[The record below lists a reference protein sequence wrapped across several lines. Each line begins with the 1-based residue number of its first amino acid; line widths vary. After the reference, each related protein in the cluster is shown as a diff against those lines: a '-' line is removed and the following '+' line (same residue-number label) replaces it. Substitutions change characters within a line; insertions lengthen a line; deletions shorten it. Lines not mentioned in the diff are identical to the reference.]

1 MSKAT
6 EVRCQWV
13 ILVTNSANREE
24 KLAEIFIA
32 KRNFFFFK
40 EQEILNWRSLNEGTI
55 ESWASVSY

>member
-32 KRNFFFFK
+32 KRNFFFQGTGDF
-40 EQEILNWRSLNEGTI
+40 ELALNEGTI